1 MGRIFTLFLVIAGAA
16 IFLFAPIVQEF
27 NVFGDL
33 GSKKLAFSLYLFGFV
48 KLAGGYVTS
57 YRGGVAVHPSEK
69 KAVLLP
75 YSGMNEERK
84 KFKIFRSF
92 RLISLETSA
101 ETGAEYFAGAA
112 VTYAALK
119 SFLALKGALNKSELK
134 LYLTD
139 GDALK
144 VSVRVVAYFQI
155 AVLLA
160 LFVRFLIKTAIRRIK
175 EIWKKEKSTV

>member
-33 GSKKLAFSLYLFGFV
+33 GGKKLAFSLYLFGFV

-57 YRGGVAVHPSEK
+57 YRGGVAVHLSEK

-101 ETGAEYFAGAA
+101 ETGAA

-119 SFLALKGALNKSELK
+119 GFLALKGALNKSELK

>member
-27 NVFGDL
+27 NIFGDL

-57 YRGGVAVHPSEK
+57 YHGGVAVHLSEK

-101 ETGAEYFAGAA
+101 ETGAEYFAAI
-112 VTYAALK
+112 TYAALK
-119 SFLALKGALNKSELK
+119 GFLALKGALNKSELK

-144 VSVRVVAYFQI
+144 VSARVVAYFQI

>member
-1 MGRIFTLFLVIAGAA
+1 MYRLGWDERNGG
-16 IFLFAPIVQEF
+16 
-27 NVFGDL
+27 NV
-33 GSKKLAFSLYLFGFV
+33 SLMLDDDV
-48 KLAGGYVTS
+48 V
-57 YRGGVAVHPSEK
+57 
-69 KAVLLP
+69 
-75 YSGMNEERK
+75 N
-84 KFKIFRSF
+84 
-92 RLISLETSA
+92 
-101 ETGAEYFAGAA
+101 EYFAGAA
-112 VTYAALK
+112 ITYAALK

>member
-48 KLAGGYVTS
+48 KLAGRVRNVVPRRR
-57 YRGGVAVHPSEK
+57 RGASFRKESRFAAVFRDERGK
-69 KAVLLP
+69 KKV
-75 YSGMNEERK
+75 
-84 KFKIFRSF
+84 KIFRSF

-144 VSVRVVAYFQI
+144 VSARVVAYFQI

>member
-27 NVFGDL
+27 NIFGDL
-33 GSKKLAFSLYLFGFV
+33 ASKKLAFSLYLFGFV

-57 YRGGVAVHPSEK
+57 YRGGVAVHLSEK

-112 VTYAALK
+112 ITYAALK
-119 SFLALKGALNKSELK
+119 GFLALKGALNKSELK

-144 VSVRVVAYFQI
+144 VSARVVAYFQI